1 MGFQYSRYLNEFV
14 VREVFSWKFH
24 TSKPS
29 SDANNPVNFTLLNKK
44 SAMDGMVTAP
54 QFKQFRKEHDV
65 RIPFGVSAL
74 KSHNR
79 GISLPNEGFTY
90 GRANRPQTPIM
101 GIIGNNF
108 GEAAGAN
115 LQDRYRQMKLF
126 KK

>member
-1 MGFQYSRYLNEFV
+1 MG
-14 VREVFSWKFH
+14 
-24 TSKPS
+24 
-29 SDANNPVNFTLLNKK
+29 
-44 SAMDGMVTAP
+44 GMVTAP
-54 QFKQFRKEHDV
+54 QFKDFRRQNDV

-108 GEAAGAN
+108 GEAAGEN
-115 LQDRYRQMKLF
+115 L
-126 KK
+126 

>member
-1 MGFQYSRYLNEFV
+1 
-14 VREVFSWKFH
+14 
-24 TSKPS
+24 
-29 SDANNPVNFTLLNKK
+29 
-44 SAMDGMVTAP
+44 MVTA
-54 QFKQFRKEHDV
+54 KQFYDYRKDHDS
-65 RIPFGVSAL
+65 RIPFGISAL
-74 KSHNR
+74 KTHHR

-115 LQDRYRQMKLF
+115 LQQRYRQMKSF